1 MKIHFLILFL
11 AMEQIRT
18 KEKYQ
23 VRQIRESREHL
34 STDGGSSYH
43 GGSLDMFGENRLSS
57 IKDVL
62 QVNSKDILQ
71 IINNINSAK
80 RDLGI

>member
-1 MKIHFLILFL
+1 
-11 AMEQIRT
+11 MEQIRT

-34 STDGGSSYH
+34 ATDGGSSYH

-62 QVNSKDILQ
+62 QVNSQDILQ
-71 IINNINSAK
+71 IINNINSVK

>member
-1 MKIHFLILFL
+1 
-11 AMEQIRT
+11 MEQIRT

-34 STDGGSSYH
+34 STDGGSFSPYH
-43 GGSLDMFGENRLSS
+43 SGSLDIFGENRLSS